1 MWKPSTIKQLLKWVY
16 YVLSQL
22 TTFLYR
28 KQLGNVPCRLA
39 NGVFREPLKTV
50 MVNITV

>member
-1 MWKPSTIKQLLKWVY
+1 MEAIDKATFKMGLLGFVT
-16 YVLSQL
+16 QL
-22 TTFLYR
+22 TTVLYR